1 MRIWFLCLGLMFG
14 SAYADSFD
22 VPLADGQALQV
33 THYAQP
39 DADFRLL
46 WLHSQ
51 YDELL
56 DWEADLLAQF
66 QQQGFDVWA
75 SDILESL
82 FLTRTSSS
90 LRALDGE
97 AVAALLH
104 AAQMQSEQDGK
115 GFILL
120 ASDRMASL
128 ALKGIREWQAAHL
141 GETSAFKGT
150 VLIYPN
156 LYATTPLAGESP
168 DWEPIVT
175 GLQSPLMIL
184 QPEQG
189 VHRWYLAELSRQL
202 GQQGA
207 PVYSWVLP
215 QVKDYFF
222 NPFDAKMTHAERNI
236 TDKLPQIIRL
246 SAQRLS
252 AVASAYQPKQLA
264 AIKPID
270 DIKADVE
277 QGLPRLHAFQTPK
290 SAPSLQGVTFE
301 GEALDLAD
309 LRGKVVLVN
318 FWATWCPPCVT
329 EIPSMNRL
337 LAKYRQQGLDILSVD
352 FQQSA
357 QEIAEFV
364 KTIPVDYPIMLDED
378 GRLSKQWGVF
388 SFPTTFVVD
397 RQGYIRYSL
406 NQGVEWDVPELEAP
420 LRALLN
426 ERIN

>member
-1 MRIWFLCLGLMFG
+1 MRIWVLCLGLMLG

-33 THYAQP
+33 THYAQA
-39 DADFRLL
+39 DADFRLV

-56 DWEADLLAQF
+56 DWEADLLDQF

-75 SDILESL
+75 SDILGSL

-97 AVAALLH
+97 AVAALLQ
-104 AAQMQSEQDGK
+104 AAQAQSEQDGK

-141 GETSAFKGT
+141 GQPSAFKGT

-156 LYATTPLAGESP
+156 LYAATPLAGESP
-168 DWEPIVT
+168 DWEPIA
-175 GLQSPLMIL
+175 GALQSPLMIL

-202 GQQGA
+202 AQQGA

-222 NPFDAKMTHAERNI
+222 NPFDAQMTDAERRI

-246 SAQRLS
+246 SAQRLRAHAALS
-252 AVASAYQPKQLA
+252 QPTQLVALA
-264 AIKPID
+264 ETEA
-270 DIKADVE
+270 AHEDVVHT
-277 QGLPRLHAFQTPK
+277 LPRLHSFQTPK
-290 SAPSLQGVTFE
+290 SAPLLQGLTFE

-337 LAKYRQQGLDILSVD
+337 LAKYRQQGLEIVSVD

-357 QEIAEFV
+357 EEITEFV

-397 RQGYIRYSL
+397 RHGRVRYSL

-420 LRALLN
+420 LAALLN
-426 ERIN
+426 EAVD